1 MTKQKLRMTIKT
13 RLSIAFLA
21 ILLIPC
27 SAIGYFSYQKA
38 STEVEN
44 QLIASASNSVDTATD
59 QVTDLVA
66 TSKSTADWL
75 AKGVTASSVVN
86 GNPAKVRS
94 ILDPLK
100 AVHAEFQ
107 NTFYATSNGL
117 FVISPDT
124 KMGEGFDP
132 RTRPWYPLAMSN
144 KGTAVVNEA
153 IVSPDAKKS
162 VTTIVSKTT
171 DDGSGVV
178 GVTMDLTKLKEKL
191 ANIKVGTKGYAFI
204 LDKSRRYLVHPSKEP
219 LSPNTESYIN
229 EMYSKDSGVVS
240 YIFNGVTK
248 KAVFVTNKETGWK
261 MVASVEM
268 SEVTASTSG
277 ILNTTMIVVGIFIL
291 LGVLLGLWIITSITK
306 PLNKVILA
314 TNKISEGDLTEEVEI
329 TSNDELADLAKSV
342 NNMANKLRSLI
353 LGVVGSAQSVAGAA
367 QEISATTEEI
377 ASASTTQAESA
388 QTMQELFS
396 ELSVA
401 IGSVAN
407 SAEESAELASKTTQI
422 AVEGGNVVRSSVES
436 MTQVSAQ
443 MTLLENDSNKIG
455 DIIEVISDIAD
466 QTNLL
471 ALNAAIEAARAG
483 EQGRGFAVVA
493 DEVRKLAE
501 RSGEATKQITSII
514 KVMQDN
520 TRRSVSAVAS
530 GVTQSNETGK
540 AFGEIVDMVRQT
552 ESRVTEIAA
561 ASEEQSAQTNEV
573 MKSIDNISAASQNG
587 AAAAEETASTSQS
600 LAQLAEDLNTAVSI
614 FKV

>member
-1 MTKQKLRMTIKT
+1 MAKLKVRWTIKN
-13 RLSIAFLA
+13 RLIIAFLA
-21 ILLIPC
+21 ILLIP
-27 SAIGYFSYQKA
+27 SGAIGYFAYQRA

-44 QLIASASNSVDTATD
+44 QLLASASNSVDTATD
-59 QVTDLVA
+59 QVTELVA

-75 AKGVTASSVVN
+75 AKGLTASSVVN

-117 FVISPDT
+117 FVISPDA
-124 KMGEGFDP
+124 KMAEGFDP
-132 RTRPWYPLAMSN
+132 LTRPWYPLAMN
-144 KGTAVVNEA
+144 TKGTAVVNEA
-153 IVSPDAKKS
+153 IVSADAKKS

-178 GVTMDLTKLKEKL
+178 GVTMDLTNLKEKL

-204 LDKSRRYLVHPSKEP
+204 LDKSKRYLVHPTKAALEVNS
-219 LSPNTESYIN
+219 ESYID
-229 EMYSKDSGVVS
+229 EMYTKDSGVVS
-240 YIFNGVTK
+240 YNFNGAAK
-248 KAVFVTNKETGWK
+248 KAIFVTNKETGWK
-261 MVASVEM
+261 MVATIEMAEVVE
-268 SEVTASTSG
+268 ATSG
-277 ILNTTMIVVGIFIL
+277 ILYTTLVVVGIFTLIGIL
-291 LGVLLGLWIITSITK
+291 AALWIIRTITK
-306 PLNKVILA
+306 PLNKVITA
-314 TNKISEGDLTEEVEI
+314 TNKISDGDLTEEIEI
-329 TSNDELADLAKSV
+329 TSNDELADLSKSM
-342 NNMANKLRSLI
+342 NNMVSKLRSLI
-353 LGVVGSAQSVAGAA
+353 GGVVSSSQSVAGAA

-377 ASASTTQAESA
+377 ASSSTTQAESA
-388 QTMQELFS
+388 QTMQELFG

-401 IGSVAN
+401 ISSVAN
-407 SAEESAELASKTTQI
+407 SAEEAAELASETTNI

-436 MTQVSAQ
+436 MNLVSDQ

-455 DIIEVISDIAD
+455 DIIEVIGDIAD

-483 EQGRGFAVVA
+483 DQGRGFAVVA

-514 KVMQDN
+514 KGMQEN
-520 TRRSVSAVAS
+520 TRRSVTAVS
-530 GVTQSNETGK
+530 TGVTQSHETGK
-540 AFGEIVDMVRQT
+540 AFQQIVDMVRQT

-573 MKSIDNISAASQNG
+573 MKSIEHISAASQNG
-587 AAAAEETASTSQS
+587 AAAAEETAATSQS

>member
-1 MTKQKLRMTIKT
+1 MSSQKFRMTIKN
-13 RLSIAFLA
+13 RLLIAFLA

-27 SAIGYFSYQKA
+27 SAIGYFAYQRA

-44 QLIASASNSVDTATD
+44 QLIASATNSVDTATD
-59 QVTDLVA
+59 QVTELVA

-75 AKGVTASSVVN
+75 AKGISASSVIN

-117 FVISPDT
+117 FVISPDA
-124 KMGEGFDP
+124 KMAEGFDP
-132 RTRPWYPLAMSN
+132 LTRPWYPLAMSN

-153 IVSPDAKKS
+153 IVSADAKKS

-178 GVTMDLTKLKEKL
+178 GITMDLTNLKEKL

-204 LDKSRRYLVHPSKEP
+204 LDKSKRYLVHPTKVP
-219 LSPNTESYIN
+219 LEVNAESYID
-229 EMYSKDSGVVS
+229 EMYSKDSGTIS
-240 YIFNGVTK
+240 YNFNGVAK

-261 MVASVEM
+261 MVATVEM
-268 SEVTASTSG
+268 SEVTTATSG
-277 ILNTTMIVVGIFIL
+277 ILYTTLIVVGIFIL
-291 LGVLLGLWIITSITK
+291 CGIILALWIIRSITK
-306 PLNKVILA
+306 PLNRVITA
-314 TNKISEGDLTEEVEI
+314 TNKIADGDLTEEVVI
-329 TSNDELADLAKSV
+329 TSNDELADLSKSM
-342 NNMANKLRSLI
+342 NNMVNKLRNLI
-353 LGVVGSAQSVAGAA
+353 GGVIGSAQSVAGAA

-377 ASASTTQAESA
+377 ASSSTTQAESA
-388 QTMQELFS
+388 QTMQELFG

-407 SAEESAELASKTTQI
+407 SAEEAAELASKTTQI
-422 AVEGGNVVRSSVES
+422 ALEGGNVVRSSVES
-436 MTQVSAQ
+436 MTQVSEQ
-443 MTLLENDSNKIG
+443 MTLLENDSSKIG

-483 EQGRGFAVVA
+483 DQGRGFAVVA

-514 KVMQDN
+514 KVMQEN

-530 GVTQSNETGK
+530 GVSQSHETGK
-540 AFGEIVDMVRQT
+540 SFGEIVDMVRQT
-552 ESRVTEIAA
+552 ESRVSEIAA

-573 MKSIDNISAASQNG
+573 MKSIEHISAASQNG

-600 LAQLAEDLNTAVSI
+600 LAHLAEDLNRSVSI
-614 FKV
+614 FKI